1 MEVRTVADE
10 TARSEVEVWRLAHK
24 VGAEYAAMFE
34 DPRVPQV
41 YRDGIAG
48 YRDYVEKVV
57 TQAGFEVPGPSDS
70 IQDKPWPKADAY
82 AIYSKWLAEGSRSGK
97 SVWEA
102 IEAAYEA
109 GKASTACA
117 PNPGGES

>member
-1 MEVRTVADE
+1 MAEEVART
-10 TARSEVEVWRLAHK
+10 EVEVWRLAHK
-24 VGAEYAAMFE
+24 IGAEYAAMFD

-48 YRDYVEKVV
+48 YRDYVEKVM
-57 TQAGFEVPGPSDS
+57 TQAGFTVPGATDTV
-70 IQDKPWPKADAY
+70 QDKAWPKAAAY
-82 AIYSKWLAEGSRSGK
+82 AIFSEWMRTGTKSGK

-109 GKASTACA
+109 GKASAATA
-117 PNPGGES
+117 PSLSPGGER

>member
-1 MEVRTVADE
+1 VAE
-10 TARSEVEVWRLAHK
+10 EIARSEVEVWRLAHK
-24 VGAEYAAMFE
+24 VGAEYAAMMN

-48 YRDYVEKVV
+48 YRDYVEQIITK
-57 TQAGFEVPGPSDS
+57 AGFTVPGPGDS
-70 IQDKPWPKADAY
+70 VQDKPWPKADAY
-82 AIYSKWLAEGSRSGK
+82 AIYSEWMRSGTKSGK

-109 GKASTACA
+109 GKASVQNANSA
-117 PNPGGES
+117 PKAGEPS